1 MVDKLSIYNGALRE
15 LKETPLA
22 SLTENRPI
30 RKTLDTAYD
39 EAVRFC
45 LESGIWT
52 FAMRDA
58 SITQSGTSSIGY
70 DYVFT
75 KPSDFLKLAG
85 IWSDSSFKTD
95 IDDQYD
101 EYGDSWRADYTTIYI
116 KYVSNHTSYG
126 LDLDKWT
133 GGFIAFVQKYLAFL
147 IASTSTNSDGIKKQM
162 FELAEDAKNK
172 ALELDAWK
180 KPVKRVGILG
190 STTPTKL
197 SIYNRALS
205 ELGQPLL
212 LSLNE
217 NNPAIEHLDTAYN
230 EAVRFCLENGQW
242 NFAMRTVKLDYN
254 VSVTPSFGYQKFFQ
268 KPADYIKLIGI
279 WYDEDLKQGLAEN
292 YDEDNMGWYTD
303 YETIYVKYVSN
314 HANYGLNFSTWTSA
328 FTDYVQKYLAFLTAL
343 PITQSPQAKSQ
354 LFALVKE
361 ARLNSQNLDNWN
373 KPTKRIPQGSW
384 ASARTGGRYNFSRER
399 Y

>member
-22 SLTENRPI
+22 TLTDNRAI

-39 EAVRFC
+39 EVVRFC

-52 FAMRDA
+52 FAMRDVA
-58 SITQSGTSSIGY
+58 ITQSGTSSIGY
-70 DYVFT
+70 GYTFT
-75 KPSDFLKLAG
+75 KPADFLKLAG
-85 IWSDSSFKTD
+85 IWSDSAFKTD
-95 IDDQYD
+95 IDDEFD
-101 EYGDSWRADYTTIYI
+101 EYGGSWRTDYTTIYI
-116 KYVSNHTSYG
+116 KYVSNDASYG

-147 IASTSTNSDGIKKQM
+147 IASTSTNSDTIKKQM

-172 ALELDAWK
+172 ALEIDGWK
-180 KPVKRVGILG
+180 KPTKRIGILG

-197 SIYNRALS
+197 SIYNGALR
-205 ELGQPLL
+205 ELGQPPL

-217 NNPAIEHLDTAYN
+217 NRPAIEHLDSSYD
-230 EAVRFCLENGQW
+230 EAVKFCLENGQW
-242 NFAMRTVKLDYN
+242 NFAMRTLKLDYS
-254 VSVTPSFGYQKFFQ
+254 VSVTPNFGYQKFFQ
-268 KPADYIKLIGI
+268 KPTDYIKLIGI
-279 WYDEDLKQGLAEN
+279 WYDEDLRQGLAEN

-314 HANYGLNFSTWTSA
+314 HVNYGLNFIGWTSA
-328 FTDYVQKYLAFLTAL
+328 FTDYVQKYLALLTAM
-343 PITQSPQAKSQ
+343 PITQTPQIRDS
-354 LFALVKE
+354 LVSLVKM

-373 KPTKRIPQGSW
+373 KPTKRIPQSSW
-384 ASARTGGRYNFSRER
+384 ISARTSGRYNFSRER